1 MGKNKMLATTIKKA
15 SKQSCMKEFFE
26 GNVPKELNGIRAN
39 IILPAVTMLF
49 DYTKRQKDKKAEG
62 GKIHF
67 VLPKAVGDVEIVDL
81 TVEEVIRFL
90 K

>member
-1 MGKNKMLATTIKKA
+1 MKRMISLVLAALMLLSLCACGSSGSGETA
-15 SKQSCMKEFFE
+15 
-26 GNVPKELNGIRAN
+26 P
-39 IILPAVTMLF
+39 
-49 DYTKRQKDKKAEG
+49 KKAEG

-67 VLPKAVGDVEIVDL
+67 VLPKAVGDVKIVDL